1 MFSSCMDKEIS
12 IPAYWKIPYQE
23 EMIGKITKIRG
34 KELQFSQKF
43 FYPGGGGQLSDRG
56 TIIYTDKEFPIIDVY
71 KDKEGIWHE
80 IESKE
85 KIKFE
90 EGEEVLLK
98 LDWKRRYSF
107 MQAHSSQHLIS
118 HILEE
123 FYQCKTLKA
132 NFEEGKIDIETSM
145 KLSLEQ
151 VLNALEQANDIIN
164 SGAEIKS
171 IVVDQEE
178 YKKKFKQRTRGKTS
192 DEETVRLIQL
202 GEDEGF
208 DLVCCGGIHVK
219 NLSEVKGIILENLK
233 VYTLKLLVDQYG
245 LTFANQQRKMMI
257 VLEELTQKKDEKLVE
272 MIQNKLNNFDILQSG
287 NVKLLKMIFSN
298 LQHWKITI
306 NRLSC
311 IFFELPEIDRQAILS
326 AAKEMIEGFL
336 VAIVGKNEI
345 LYILSSDESIP
356 ANEVIKKLLEIT
368 GNKGGGNKAFAQI
381 SIQKVE
387 NPLKL
392 VEDVIKSF

>member
-1 MFSSCMDKEIS
+1 MDNEIL

-23 EMIGKITKIRG
+23 EMTGKITKTRG
-34 KELQFSQKF
+34 RELQFSKKF

-71 KDKEGIWHE
+71 KDEEGIWHK
-80 IESKE
+80 IKSKE
-85 KIKFE
+85 KIEFE
-90 EGEEVLLK
+90 EGKEVLLK
-98 LDWKRRYSF
+98 LDWERRYSF
-107 MQAHSSQHLIS
+107 MKAHSSQHLIS

-132 NFEEGKIDIETSM
+132 NFEEGKIDIETSI

-151 VLNALEQANDIIN
+151 VLKAIEHANDIIN
-164 SGAEIKS
+164 SGTKIES
-171 IVVDQEE
+171 IVVNQEK
-178 YKKKFKQRTRGKTS
+178 YKREFKQRTRGKTS
-192 DEETVRLIQL
+192 DEKTVRLIQL

-208 DLVCCGGIHVK
+208 DLACCGGIHVK

-233 VYTLKLLVDQYG
+233 AYTLKLLVDQHG

-257 VLEELTQKKDEKLVE
+257 ALEELTQKKDEKLIE
-272 MIQNKLNNFDILQSG
+272 MIQNKLNNFDVLQSG
-287 NVKLLKMIFSN
+287 NVKLLKMIFRN

-306 NRLSC
+306 NGISC
-311 IFFELPEIDRQAILS
+311 IFFELPEIDRQAIQS

-336 VAIVGKNEI
+336 IVIIGKNEI
-345 LYILSSDESIP
+345 LYILSSDERIP
-356 ANEVIKKLLEIT
+356 ADEVTKKLLEIT
-368 GNKGGGNKAFAQI
+368 KNKGGGNKAFAQI

-392 VEDVIKSF
+392 VKDVIKNF

>member
-1 MFSSCMDKEIS
+1 MAKEFS

-23 EMIGKITKIRG
+23 EITGKITKIRD

-56 TIIYTDKEFPIIDVY
+56 TIIYADKEFPIINVY
-71 KDKEGIWHE
+71 KDEEGIWHE
-80 IESKE
+80 IKSKGNIE
-85 KIKFE
+85 FE
-90 EGEEVLLK
+90 EGKEVLLK

-107 MQAHSSQHLIS
+107 MKAHSSQHLIS

-123 FYQCKTLKA
+123 IYQCRTLKA
-132 NFEEGKIDIETSM
+132 NFEEGKIDIETSK

-151 VLNALEQANDIIN
+151 VLKALEQANDIIN
-164 SGAEIKS
+164 SGTKIKS

-192 DEETVRLIQL
+192 DEKTVRLIQL
-202 GEDEGF
+202 GENDGF
-208 DLVCCGGIHVK
+208 GLACCGGIHVK
-219 NLSEVKGIILENLK
+219 NLSEVKGIVLENLK
-233 VYTLKLLVDQYG
+233 GYTLKLLVDQYG
-245 LTFANQQRKMMI
+245 FSFANQQRKIMI
-257 VLEELTQKKDEKLVE
+257 VLEELTQKKDEKLIE
-272 MIQNKLNNFDILQSG
+272 MIQNKLNSFDVLQSG

-306 NRLSC
+306 NGLSC
-311 IFFELPEIDRQAILS
+311 VFFELPEIDRQAIQS

-336 VAIVGKNEI
+336 VVIIGKNEI

-356 ANEVIKKLLEIT
+356 ANEVTKKLLEIT
-368 GNKGGGNKAFAQI
+368 KNKGGGNKAFAQI

-392 VEDVIKSF
+392 VKDVIKNFQA

>member
-1 MFSSCMDKEIS
+1 MFFSSMAKEFS

-23 EMIGKITKIRG
+23 EITGKITKIRE

-56 TIIYTDKEFPIIDVY
+56 TLVYADKEFLIINVY
-71 KDKEGIWHE
+71 KDEEGIWHE
-80 IESKE
+80 IKSKGNIE
-85 KIKFE
+85 FE
-90 EGEEVLLK
+90 EGKEVLLK

-107 MQAHSSQHLIS
+107 MKAHSSQHLIS

-123 FYQCKTLKA
+123 FYQCKTIKA
-132 NFEEGKIDIETSM
+132 NFEEGKIDIETSI

-151 VLNALEQANDIIN
+151 ALNAIEQANDIIN
-164 SGAEIKS
+164 SGAKIES
-171 IVVDQEE
+171 IVVNQEK

-219 NLSEVKGIILENLK
+219 NLSEVKGIVLENLK
-233 VYTLKLLVDQYG
+233 GYTLKLLVDDYG
-245 LTFANQQRKMMI
+245 LTFANHQRKMMI
-257 VLEELTQKKDEKLVE
+257 VLEELTQKKDEKLIE

-306 NRLSC
+306 NGISC
-311 IFFELPEIDRQAILS
+311 IFFELPEIDRQAIQS
-326 AAKEMIEGFL
+326 AAKEIIEGFL
-336 VAIVGKNEI
+336 IVIIGKNEI
-345 LYILSSDESIP
+345 LYILSSDERIP
-356 ANEVIKKLLEIT
+356 ADEVTKKLLEIT
-368 GNKGGGNKAFAQI
+368 KNKGGGNKAFAQI

-392 VEDVIKSF
+392 VKDVIKNF